1 MANLQVRLLLRDLAY
16 LLVYSEKTQKFGL
29 ISRLIIPVVVLYS
42 IFYARL
48 YSSTLLEEAVELIL
62 VLIYELLLASWI
74 RGLRGVLSGLKLY
87 LIFTAISSLVFLI
100 SSLPGVLILD
110 PTTIPVLALRL
121 VAFFTALTLF
131 FQLISLGEWRAIFE
145 KIGLRTLSEL
155 YPLTLLQ
162 LPLTLYYLS
171 ESATAVKLKF
181 KGRRLHR
188 VVVPLILLVAYT
200 SRNILESHV
209 IYGFSSSVKIRL
221 IGERDV
227 IIYIVLTVLVVTILL
242 VHVAFKFQ

>member
-1 MANLQVRLLLRDLAY
+1 MLRDLAY
-16 LLVYSEKTQKFGL
+16 LLVYSDKTQKFGL
-29 ISRLIIPVVVLYS
+29 ISRLFIPIVILYS
-42 IFYARL
+42 IFYVRL
-48 YSSTLLEEAVELIL
+48 YSSTLLEEAAGLIL

-100 SSLPGVLILD
+100 SSLLGVLILD
-110 PTTIPVLALRL
+110 LTTIPVLALRL
-121 VAFFTALTLF
+121 VVFFTALTLL
-131 FQLISLGEWRAIFE
+131 FQLISLNEWRAIFE
-145 KIGLRTLSEL
+145 KLGLKTLSEL

-200 SRNILESHV
+200 SRSILESYV

-221 IGERDV
+221 ISKRDV
-227 IIYIVLTVLVVTILL
+227 VVYITLIVLVVAILL